1 MKIAYRTPS
10 SNPEV
15 ALPGSQ
21 KGKGEGTE
29 NFEKIMGVSFTNL
42 GWKPEVV
49 YGPTS
54 HSYSLVAVLLSPY
67 SLLVLSLPLSYTHTQ
82 AKFYCEF
89 FILFLTVFQLNLLT

>member
-42 GWKPEVV
+42 GKKKTPR
-49 YGPTS
+49 S
-54 HSYSLVAVLLSPY
+54 RKLKVLN
-67 SLLVLSLPLSYTHTQ
+67 T
-82 AKFYCEF
+82 
-89 FILFLTVFQLNLLT
+89 I